1 MSNSPNAPMSWT
13 EWPLEWDAFTRTIGQ
28 GLLSEWGMTIKN
40 TYPDSNWFDGF
51 LWFYSRDK
59 YIDPV
64 SDSDYFLDR
73 FAIDAWIGQIK
84 VYKKSNDLHAV
95 CKQ

>member
-1 MSNSPNAPMSWT
+1 
-13 EWPLEWDAFTRTIGQ
+13 
-28 GLLSEWGMTIKN
+28 MTIKN
-40 TYPDSNWFDGF
+40 TYPDSNWFSGL

-59 YIDPV
+59 YIVPEGA
-64 SDSDYFLDR
+64 SKEFFDR

-84 VYKKSNDLHAV
+84 VWDKSKNLHAV